1 MSTEPLYRK
10 YLHPATI
17 SRLSNMHLR
26 ARLVVEGFITGL
38 HRSPYHGFSVE
49 FAEHRQYMPGDEIR
63 HVDWKVYGKTDR
75 YYVKQFE
82 EETNLKCYILID
94 QSASMGIVDAGKVSK
109 FTYASYL
116 AAALS
121 YLMIHQ
127 RDAAGMML
135 FSEKINR
142 YLPPKSVKSYLTP
155 LLGELENAQP
165 LGMANWTTSLHQI
178 AEQIK
183 RRGLIIILSDFLP
196 RDLERE
202 PAQMLAGLK
211 HFRHRKHE
219 VLVFQILDPLDY
231 RFNFRDEAIFQDVES
246 GVQLPTQPQHLR
258 AAVQKE
264 IDGYLAWF
272 KRQCRENQIDYKLL
286 DTAMDFDQALMQY
299 LLKRQRLVG

>member
-1 MSTEPLYRK
+1 MPTEPLYRK

-17 SRLSNMHLR
+17 SRLANMNLR

-75 YYVKQFE
+75 FYVKQFE
-82 EETNLKCYILID
+82 EETNLKCYILVD
-94 QSASMGIVDAGKVSK
+94 QSASMGIADAGKVSK
-109 FTYASYL
+109 FDYASYL

-127 RDAAGMML
+127 RDAVGLML
-135 FSEKINR
+135 FNERISR
-142 YLPPKSVKSYLTP
+142 YLPPRSVQSYLTP
-155 LLGELENAQP
+155 LLGELENARP
-165 LGMANWTTSLHQI
+165 AGAANWTTSLHQI

-183 RRGLIIILSDFLP
+183 RRGLIIVLSDFLP
-196 RDLERE
+196 RDLDTE

-231 RFNFRDEAIFQDVES
+231 RFDFRDDAIFQDVES
-246 GVQLPTQPQHLR
+246 GTQLPTQPHHLR

-264 IDGYLAWF
+264 IDEYLAWF
-272 KRQCRENQIDYKLL
+272 KRQCRENQIDYTLM
-286 DTAMDFDQALMQY
+286 DTATDFDRALMQY
-299 LLKRQRLVG
+299 LLKRKRLVG

>member
-10 YLHPATI
+10 YLQPTTI
-17 SRLSNMHLR
+17 SRLTNMSLR

-75 YYVKQFE
+75 FYVKQFE
-82 EETNLKCYILID
+82 EETNLKCYILLDI
-94 QSASMGIVDAGKVSK
+94 SASMGIADAGKISK
-109 FTYASYL
+109 FAYASYL

-127 RDAAGMML
+127 RDAVGLML
-135 FSEKINR
+135 FNERISR
-142 YLPPKSVKSYLTP
+142 YLPPRSVQSYLTR
-155 LLGELENAQP
+155 LLGELENAKP
-165 LGMANWTTSLHQI
+165 AGVANWTTSLHQI

-183 RRGLIIILSDFLP
+183 RRGLIIVLSDFLP
-196 RDLERE
+196 RDLDTE
-202 PAQMLAGLK
+202 PGQMLAGLK

-231 RFNFRDEAIFQDVES
+231 RFDFRDDAIFHDVES
-246 GVQLPTQPQHLR
+246 GSQLPTQPHHIR

-264 IDGYLAWF
+264 IDAYLAWL
-272 KRQCRENQIDYKLL
+272 KRHCRENLIDYTLL
-286 DTAMDFDQALMQY
+286 DTATDFDRALMQY
-299 LLKRQRLVG
+299 LLKRKRLVG

>member
-1 MSTEPLYRK
+1 M
-10 YLHPATI
+10 
-17 SRLSNMHLR
+17 NLR

-75 YYVKQFE
+75 FYVKQFE
-82 EETNLKCYILID
+82 EETNLKSYILVD
-94 QSASMGIVDAGKVSK
+94 QSASMGIADAGKVSK
-109 FTYASYL
+109 FDYASYL

-127 RDAAGMML
+127 RDAVGLML
-135 FSEKINR
+135 FNERISR
-142 YLPPKSVKSYLTP
+142 YLPPRSVQSYLP
-155 LLGELENAQP
+155 RLLGELENAKP
-165 LGMANWTTSLHQI
+165 AGAANWTTSLHQI

-183 RRGLIIILSDFLP
+183 RRGLIIVLSDFLP
-196 RDLERE
+196 RDLDTE

-231 RFNFRDEAIFQDVES
+231 RFDFRDDAIFQDVES
-246 GVQLPTQPQHLR
+246 GTQLPTQPHHLR

-264 IDGYLAWF
+264 IDEYLAWF
-272 KRQCRENQIDYKLL
+272 KRQCRENQIDYTLM
-286 DTAMDFDQALMQY
+286 DTATDFDRALIQY
-299 LLKRQRLVG
+299 LLKRKRLVG

>member
-1 MSTEPLYRK
+1 MPTEPLYRK

-17 SRLSNMHLR
+17 SRLANMNLR

-75 YYVKQFE
+75 FYVKQFE
-82 EETNLKCYILID
+82 EETNLKSYILVD
-94 QSASMGIVDAGKVSK
+94 QSASMGIADAGKVSK
-109 FTYASYL
+109 FDYASYL

-127 RDAAGMML
+127 RDAVGLML
-135 FSEKINR
+135 FNERISR
-142 YLPPKSVKSYLTP
+142 YLPPRSVQSYLTR
-155 LLGELENAQP
+155 LLGELENAKP
-165 LGMANWTTSLHQI
+165 AGAANWTTSLHQI

-183 RRGLIIILSDFLP
+183 RRGLIIVLSDFLP
-196 RDLERE
+196 RDLDTE

-219 VLVFQILDPLDY
+219 VLVFQILDPLDH
-231 RFNFRDEAIFQDVES
+231 RFDFRDDAIFQDVES
-246 GVQLPTQPQHLR
+246 GTQLPTQPHHLR

-264 IDGYLAWF
+264 IDEYLAWF
-272 KRQCRENQIDYKLL
+272 KRQCRENQIDYTLM
-286 DTAMDFDQALMQY
+286 DTATDFDRALIQY
-299 LLKRQRLVG
+299 LLKRKRLVG

>member
-17 SRLSNMHLR
+17 SRLANMNLR

-75 YYVKQFE
+75 FYVKQFE
-82 EETNLKCYILID
+82 EETNLKCYILVD
-94 QSASMGIVDAGKVSK
+94 QSASMGIADAGKVSK
-109 FTYASYL
+109 FDYASYL

-127 RDAAGMML
+127 RDAVGLML
-135 FSEKINR
+135 FNERISR
-142 YLPPKSVKSYLTP
+142 YLPPRSVQSYLTP
-155 LLGELENAQP
+155 LLGELENAKP
-165 LGMANWTTSLHQI
+165 AGAANWTTSLHQI

-183 RRGLIIILSDFLP
+183 RRGLIIVLSDFLP
-196 RDLERE
+196 RDLDTE

-231 RFNFRDEAIFQDVES
+231 RFDFRDDAIFQDVES
-246 GVQLPTQPQHLR
+246 GTQLPTQPHHLR

-264 IDGYLAWF
+264 IDEYLAWF
-272 KRQCRENQIDYKLL
+272 KRQCRENQIDYTLM
-286 DTAMDFDQALMQY
+286 DTATDFDRALMQY
-299 LLKRQRLVG
+299 LLKRKRLVG

>member
-1 MSTEPLYRK
+1 
-10 YLHPATI
+10 
-17 SRLSNMHLR
+17 
-26 ARLVVEGFITGL
+26 L

-75 YYVKQFE
+75 FYVKQFE
-82 EETNLKCYILID
+82 EETNLKSYILVD
-94 QSASMGIVDAGKVSK
+94 QSASMGIADAGKVSK
-109 FTYASYL
+109 FDYASYL

-127 RDAAGMML
+127 RDAVGLML
-135 FSEKINR
+135 FNERISR
-142 YLPPKSVKSYLTP
+142 YLPPRSVQSYLTP
-155 LLGELENAQP
+155 LLGELENAKP
-165 LGMANWTTSLHQI
+165 AGAANWTTSLHQI

-183 RRGLIIILSDFLP
+183 RRGLIIVLSDFLP
-196 RDLERE
+196 RDLDTE

-231 RFNFRDEAIFQDVES
+231 RFDFRDDAIFQDVES
-246 GVQLPTQPQHLR
+246 GTQLPTQPHHLR

-264 IDGYLAWF
+264 IDEYLAWF
-272 KRQCRENQIDYKLL
+272 KRQCRENQIDYTLM
-286 DTAMDFDQALMQY
+286 DTATDFDRALMQY
-299 LLKRQRLVG
+299 LLKRKRLVG

>member
-17 SRLSNMHLR
+17 SRLANMNLR

-75 YYVKQFE
+75 FYVKQFE
-82 EETNLKCYILID
+82 EETNLKCYILVD
-94 QSASMGIVDAGKVSK
+94 QSASMGIADAGKISK
-109 FTYASYL
+109 FDYASYL

-127 RDAAGMML
+127 RDAVGLML
-135 FSEKINR
+135 FNERISR
-142 YLPPKSVKSYLTP
+142 YLPPRSVQSYLTR
-155 LLGELENAQP
+155 LLGELENAKP
-165 LGMANWTTSLHQI
+165 AGAANWTTSLHQI

-183 RRGLIIILSDFLP
+183 RRGLIIVLSDFLP
-196 RDLERE
+196 RDLDTE

-231 RFNFRDEAIFQDVES
+231 RFDFRDDAIFQDVES
-246 GVQLPTQPQHLR
+246 GIQLPTQPHHLR

-264 IDGYLAWF
+264 IDEYLVWF
-272 KRQCRENQIDYKLL
+272 KRQCRENQIDYTLM
-286 DTAMDFDQALMQY
+286 DTATDFDRALMQY
-299 LLKRQRLVG
+299 LLKRKRLVG